1 MASERGPAGVY
12 RARRVS
18 PRRRRRRGRLFAV
31 LVVLAA
37 IAIAAVVAHGGGSGG
52 GRVVYDRAAA
62 AAYAD
67 RWALGTNPV
76 YWHSRTDDCAN
87 FVSQCVAA
95 GGLRAF
101 DGAGTWRSAGTRFPS
116 LGWVNCT
123 AQQRAWS
130 TASGGLGSPVIASS
144 TTTRPRDW
152 AVGDVV
158 YLGNVTAGVATWE
171 HVIICVARRHGRWLY
186 DSHTV
191 AHKHLP
197 MSKWYPAHF
206 SLIRYCHLADAVS
219 YR

>member
-1 MASERGPAGVY
+1 MASERPVGRVY
-12 RARRVS
+12 RARGLS
-18 PRRRRRRGRLFAV
+18 PHRRRRRRRLFAV
-31 LVVLAA
+31 LVAL
-37 IAIAAVVAHGGGSGG
+37 AAVVAGVVVARGGGSGG
-52 GRVVYDRAAA
+52 RVIYDRAAA
-62 AAYAD
+62 VAYAD

-101 DGAGTWRSAGTRFPS
+101 DGAAGTWRPAGTRFPS
-116 LGWVNCT
+116 LGWVNCA
-123 AQQRAWS
+123 AQQLAW
-130 TASGGLGSPVIASS
+130 TTVGGDLHSPCVVSA
-144 TTTRPRDW
+144 TTKRPRDW

-158 YLGNVTAGVATWE
+158 YLGNMTAGVATWE
-171 HVIICVARRHGRWLY
+171 HVIICVARKHGRWLY

>member
-1 MASERGPAGVY
+1 MASERPVGHVY
-12 RARRVS
+12 RARRLS
-18 PRRRRRRGRLFAV
+18 PRRRRRRLFVV

-37 IAIAAVVAHGGGSGG
+37 VVVGVVVARGGGMGG

-67 RWALGTNPV
+67 RWALSANPA

-101 DGAGTWRSAGTRFPS
+101 DGAAGTWRPAGTRFPS

-123 AQQRAWS
+123 AQQRVWS
-130 TASGGLGSPVIASS
+130 TVGGGLGSPCIVSS
-144 TTTRPRDW
+144 TKKRPRDW

-158 YLGNVTAGVATWE
+158 YLGNTTAGVATWE
-171 HVIICVARRHGRWLY
+171 HVIICVARKHGRWLY

-191 AHKHLP
+191 AHRRLP

-206 SLIRYCHLADAVS
+206 SLIRYCHLADTVS